1 MKVISIDPGYERVGI
16 AVLEKNND
24 GKEIVLFSECF
35 KTSKELPYFE
45 RLKAI
50 GNEIK
55 SVIKKY
61 SPDALAIETLFFN
74 TNQKTAMMVSEARG
88 MMLYECCQNNLEI
101 AEFTPLQIKVAVT
114 GHGRS
119 DKSSVIKMIPLLVE
133 LKTKPKLD
141 DEYDAIAVGL
151 TYFAHKR

>member
-16 AVLEKNND
+16 AVLEKNNG
-24 GKEIVLFSECF
+24 GKETVLFSECF
-35 KTSKELPYFE
+35 RTSKELPHFK
-45 RLKAI
+45 RLKVI
-50 GNEIK
+50 GNEIRA
-55 SVIKKY
+55 VIKKY
-61 SPDALAIETLFFN
+61 SPTALAIETLFFN

-88 MMLYECCQNNLEI
+88 MMLYECSQNNLEI

-133 LKTKPKLD
+133 LKNKPELD

>member
-16 AVLEKNND
+16 AVLEKNNG
-24 GKEIVLFSECF
+24 GKETVLFSECF
-35 KTSKELPYFE
+35 RTSKELPHFE

-50 GNEIK
+50 GNEIR

-88 MMLYECCQNNLEI
+88 MMLYECAQNNLEI

-133 LKTKPKLD
+133 LKSKPELD